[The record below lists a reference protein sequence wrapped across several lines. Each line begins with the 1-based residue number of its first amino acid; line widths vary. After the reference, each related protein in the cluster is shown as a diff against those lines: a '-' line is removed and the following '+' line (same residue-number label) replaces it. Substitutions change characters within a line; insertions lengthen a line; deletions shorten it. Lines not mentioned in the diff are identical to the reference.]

1 MAAALRRGACR
12 EKAGVHGLADAV
24 RSRQGAAPRQP
35 DRDRAAARGA
45 QDAAA
50 ALPHQA
56 APLRRRLPELLRAR
70 FAAPLLRRDRVRE
83 QYHRRAVHRPDPA
96 RHTSRRRRVDR
107 HLPVHDRSGH
117 RGHDRAVARAQ
128 AAARRPGGSGAPGV
142 HRAPHRPDDEPPAQ
156 RRAPVVPVKRR
167 ILALVHEH
175 LVPPEDTTGIDV
187 LEAEWKM
194 EYDVIETLREMGH
207 EVRVLGVHDDLA
219 GIRPAAG
226 FFEPHIVFNLME
238 AFAGVTTFD
247 QNVVSYLELLRLRYT
262 GCNPRGLIFARDKAL
277 SKKLLAYHRIPVPDF
292 SVVRYGRKAALPK
305 KMHFPLIVKSL
316 FFEASA
322 GISQASVVEDDDQL
336 ARRVQFIHES
346 LGTGA
351 IVEQFVD
358 GRELYVGV
366 LGNERLEALP
376 VREMSFAQMSAN
388 SLRIATERV
397 KWNTQY
403 QKKNGIMTNAAKL
416 DAAAVDHIQRIAE
429 RAYRALDLNGYAR
442 IDLRMDEEG
451 RAYVL
456 EANPNPN
463 LAYGEDFAE
472 SAETNGISYERL
484 LERIITLGMRWE
496 PARTG

>member
-1 MAAALRRGACR
+1 
-12 EKAGVHGLADAV
+12 
-24 RSRQGAAPRQP
+24 
-35 DRDRAAARGA
+35 
-45 QDAAA
+45 
-50 ALPHQA
+50 
-56 APLRRRLPELLRAR
+56 
-70 FAAPLLRRDRVRE
+70 
-83 QYHRRAVHRPDPA
+83 
-96 RHTSRRRRVDR
+96 
-107 HLPVHDRSGH
+107 
-117 RGHDRAVARAQ
+117 
-128 AAARRPGGSGAPGV
+128 
-142 HRAPHRPDDEPPAQ
+142 
-156 RRAPVVPVKRR
+156 VKRR

-226 FFEPHIVFNLME
+226 FFEPHIVFNLRE
-238 AFAGVTTFD
+238 AFAGITTFD

-292 SVVRYGRKAALPK
+292 CVMRYGRKPVLPK
-305 KMHFPLIVKSL
+305 KMRFPLIVKSL

-322 GISQASVVEDDDQL
+322 GISQASVVEDEDQL
-336 ARRVQFIHES
+336 TRRVQFIHDS
-346 LGTGA
+346 LGTAA
-351 IVEQFVD
+351 IVEQFID

-366 LGNERLEALP
+366 LGNERLEVLP
-376 VREMSFAQMSAN
+376 VWEMSFAQMPEN
-388 SLRIATERV
+388 RWRIATERV

-416 DAAAVDHIQRIAE
+416 DAAAVDYIHRIAK

-472 SAETNGISYERL
+472 SAETNEISYERL

>member
-1 MAAALRRGACR
+1 
-12 EKAGVHGLADAV
+12 
-24 RSRQGAAPRQP
+24 
-35 DRDRAAARGA
+35 
-45 QDAAA
+45 
-50 ALPHQA
+50 
-56 APLRRRLPELLRAR
+56 
-70 FAAPLLRRDRVRE
+70 
-83 QYHRRAVHRPDPA
+83 
-96 RHTSRRRRVDR
+96 
-107 HLPVHDRSGH
+107 
-117 RGHDRAVARAQ
+117 
-128 AAARRPGGSGAPGV
+128 
-142 HRAPHRPDDEPPAQ
+142 
-156 RRAPVVPVKRR
+156 
-167 ILALVHEH
+167 
-175 LVPPEDTTGIDV
+175 
-187 LEAEWKM
+187 M

-238 AFAGVTTFD
+238 AFAGITTFD
-247 QNVVSYLELLRLRYT
+247 QNVVSYLELLRLRYS

-292 SVVRYGRKAALPK
+292 SVVRYGRRPALHK

-316 FFEASA
+316 VFEASA
-322 GISQASVVEDDDQL
+322 GISQASVVEDEDQL

-346 LGTGA
+346 LGTAA
-351 IVEQFVD
+351 IVEQFID

-366 LGNERLEALP
+366 LGNERLDVLP
-376 VREMSFAQMSAN
+376 VWEMSFAQMPGN
-388 SLRIATERV
+388 RWRIATERV

-403 QKKNGIMTNAAKL
+403 QKKNGIMTNAARL
-416 DAAAVDHIQRIAE
+416 DAAAIDHIQRIAK

-442 IDLRMDEEG
+442 IDLRMDDEG

-472 SAETNGISYERL
+472 SAEVNGVSYEKL
-484 LERIITLGMRWE
+484 LERIITLGLRWE

>member
-1 MAAALRRGACR
+1 
-12 EKAGVHGLADAV
+12 
-24 RSRQGAAPRQP
+24 
-35 DRDRAAARGA
+35 
-45 QDAAA
+45 
-50 ALPHQA
+50 
-56 APLRRRLPELLRAR
+56 
-70 FAAPLLRRDRVRE
+70 
-83 QYHRRAVHRPDPA
+83 
-96 RHTSRRRRVDR
+96 
-107 HLPVHDRSGH
+107 
-117 RGHDRAVARAQ
+117 
-128 AAARRPGGSGAPGV
+128 
-142 HRAPHRPDDEPPAQ
+142 
-156 RRAPVVPVKRR
+156 VKRR
-167 ILALVHEH
+167 ILALVHQH
-175 LVPPEDTTGIDV
+175 LVPPEDTTGVDV

-207 EVRVLGVHDDLA
+207 EVKILGVHDDLA

-292 SVVRYGRKAALPK
+292 SVVRYGRKPTLSK
-305 KMHFPLIVKSL
+305 KMRFPLIVKSL

-322 GISQASVVEDDDQL
+322 GISQASVVEDEEQL

-346 LGTGA
+346 LSTAA
-351 IVEQFVD
+351 IVEQFID

-366 LGNERLEALP
+366 IGNERLEVLP
-376 VREMSFAQMSAN
+376 VWEMSFAQMPDN
-388 SLRIATERV
+388 RWRIATERV

-403 QKKNGIMTNAAKL
+403 QKKNGIMT
-416 DAAAVDHIQRIAE
+416 DAATLDPAAVAHIQRIAK

-442 IDLRMDEEG
+442 IDLRMDHDG
-451 RAYVL
+451 RPYVL

-472 SAETNGISYERL
+472 SAESNGVSYEQL
-484 LERIITLGMRWE
+484 LDRIITLGMRWVPE
-496 PARTG
+496 RTG